1 MQLRQKT
8 DFVGTFVD
16 MTPTRG
22 KEENVF
28 APISGPL
35 GTRAKLIQTILP
47 TLQKLEM
54 KSIVSLGQPGK
65 RATKKT
71 GNCQIH
77 TWLTPEQRSN
87 YMANAKLVIF
97 SGGHATCFETIKH
110 MKPSIIVPTQPEQI
124 GNGAKLQEL
133 GSSLLARNTKQ
144 IAASLEL
151 MLQNIEMYRRKVE
164 TLNNISKKLSGVDA
178 AVGVVERTLENPEVK
193 MT

>member
-1 MQLRQKT
+1 
-8 DFVGTFVD
+8 
-16 MTPTRG
+16 MTPTQG
-22 KEENVF
+22 KEEHVF

-35 GTRAKLIQTILP
+35 GTRARLIKTIVP
-47 TLQKLEM
+47 TLKELEM

-71 GNCQIH
+71 GKCQIH
-77 TWLTPEQRSN
+77 TWLTPEQRRN

-133 GSSLLARNTKQ
+133 GSSLLARNSNQMAT
-144 IAASLEL
+144 SLEL
-151 MLQNIEMYRRKVE
+151 MLRNIEMYRRNVE
-164 TLNNISKKLSGVDA
+164 KLNNISKKLSGVDA
-178 AVGVVERTLENPEVK
+178 AIGVVERTLENPQVK